1 MKALQT
7 MILAAGKGTRMRSE
21 LPKVLHEICG
31 VSLLDNVL
39 DTIAP
44 LTSTTPIVV
53 IGHGRELVVTSVGN
67 RAVDFAVQEE
77 MLGTGHAVMMGR
89 SFIDPEADVMILN
102 GDVPLLTTQTLEAF
116 WAHHRREGASG
127 TVMTMRLADPT
138 GYGRIVK
145 DEGGHFSEIIEE
157 KDADTQI
164 RTIDEVN
171 GGIYLFRGADLLK
184 ALDGLTNENAQG
196 EYYLT
201 DVLGI
206 LRSKARVI
214 TTFSVDPQ
222 ELIGVNSRVQLAE
235 AEEVLQGRI
244 LEDLMASGVTIRRPG
259 TVYIDK
265 RVRVGRDTII
275 WPGTV
280 LRGET
285 VIGEGCEIGP
295 DADITDCRIADDV
308 SIKSSTLIE
317 SSVDSGTKVGP
328 YAYLRPNSRVGK
340 DAKVGDFVELKNANI
355 GDGTKISHLTYVGD
369 GDVGDRVNI
378 GCGVVFVNY
387 DGKNKHRTTVGDDA
401 FIGCNVNLVSPVRV
415 GEGGYVAAG
424 STITEDVA
432 PGALAIAR
440 SRQEEKQGWVAKKGL
455 LKK

>member
-21 LPKVLHEICG
+21 IPKVLHEICG
-31 VSLLDNVL
+31 VTLLDNVL

-53 IGHGRELVVTSVGN
+53 IGHGREAVVASVGD
-67 RAVDFAVQEE
+67 RAVDFAVQEK

-89 SFIDPEADVMILN
+89 TFIDPEADVMILN
-102 GDVPLLTTQTLEAF
+102 GDVPLLTEETLRAF
-116 WAHHRREGASG
+116 WAHHCEEKAAG
-127 TVMTMRLADPT
+127 TVMTMRLSEPK

-145 DEGGHFSEIIEE
+145 DETGHFSEIIEE
-157 KDADTQI
+157 KDADAQI
-164 RTIDEVN
+164 RRIDEVN
-171 GGIYLFRGADLLK
+171 GGIYLFRGADLLE
-184 ALDGLTNENAQG
+184 ALDGLTNDNAQG

-206 LRSKARVI
+206 LRSKERVI
-214 TTFSVDPQ
+214 TTYAVDPE
-222 ELIGVNSRVQLAE
+222 ELIGVNSRLQLAQ
-235 AEEVLQGRI
+235 AEEILQKRI
-244 LEDLMASGVTIRRPG
+244 LESLMISGVTIRRPH
-259 TVYIDK
+259 TLYVEK
-265 RVRVGRDTII
+265 HVKVGRDTVI

-280 LRGET
+280 LRGKT

-295 DADITDCRIADDV
+295 DADITDCEIAGNV
-308 SIKSSTLIE
+308 CVKSSTLIE

-328 YAYLRPNSRVGK
+328 YAYMRPNSRVGK
-340 DAKVGDFVELKNANI
+340 DAKVGDFVELKNATI

-387 DGKNKHRTTVGDDA
+387 DGKNKHRTTVEDDA
-401 FIGCNVNLVSPVRV
+401 FIGCNVNLVSPVTV
-415 GEGGYVAAG
+415 GAGGYVAAG

-440 SRQEEKQGWVAKKGL
+440 SRQEEKRDWVAKKGL